1 MQDRNDIEFILLE
14 NTAKPNFAKYN
25 EIFKSSKITDNPII
39 FYKIKIDELERLLTS
54 FIRKHKHLFTKKPKF
69 DIKSLSALSG
79 INKHIRIED
88 DILLFVNELKMLD
101 ILQDLDIIVPENIYL
116 FIKAN
121 AINNLEK
128 LIKNACETKIQST
141 LLFPSN
147 LMDLYDIEELELS
160 VILAINNSK
169 IIGYLLYKIND
180 DGSIYIDYIEINRN
194 YRNASICKKL
204 ITHLIQSLEST
215 NNYELYNVGG
225 LAGYSCYVD
234 AFESNGFIAKIIND
248 DNYDDNADVR
258 TGDNGKIKKV
268 LNNLRAS
275 RRTKKLNLAN
285 HDNIRINK
293 QFNCTIKFFR

>member
-1 MQDRNDIEFILLE
+1 
-14 NTAKPNFAKYN
+14 
-25 EIFKSSKITDNPII
+25 
-39 FYKIKIDELERLLTS
+39 
-54 FIRKHKHLFTKKPKF
+54 
-69 DIKSLSALSG
+69 
-79 INKHIRIED
+79 
-88 DILLFVNELKMLD
+88 MLD
-101 ILQDLDIIVPENIYL
+101 ILQDLDIIVPENIDL

-128 LIKNACETKIQST
+128 IIKNACETKIQST

-160 VILAINNSK
+160 VILAVSDNK

-204 ITHLIQSLEST
+204 ITYLIKSMDTT
-215 NNYELYNVGG
+215 NTYELYNVGG
-225 LAGYSCYVD
+225 LAGYSCYVN
-234 AFESNGFIAKIIND
+234 AFESNGFTAKIVIEDFND
-248 DNYDDNADVR
+248 DNTN
-258 TGDNGKIKKV
+258 TKINDNGKTRQV
-268 LNNLRAS
+268 LNNLRVS

-293 QFNCTIKFFR
+293 QFNCTIKFSK